1 MVLDLAVRVE
11 LPQVDVVNEG
21 HVVAGVPVK
30 AVAVHVK
37 GHCVDQVVDRGD
49 DLAEK

>member
-1 MVLDLAVRVE
+1 M
-11 LPQVDVVNEG
+11 DVVDER
-21 HVVAGVPVK
+21 HVIAGVPVK

-49 DLAEK
+49 DLVRK